1 METVTLST
9 KGQLVIPASVR
20 NVLHLKAGNRLSV
33 TVEGGNIVLKPEGMS
48 AWVPL
53 NPKGA
58 SLSAAELS
66 QPVDLS
72 DTAGG
77 FVR

>member
-20 NVLHLKAGNRLSV
+20 GALRLKAGKRLSV
-33 TVEGGNIVLKPEGMS
+33 SIENGNIVLKPEDAR

-58 SLSAAELS
+58 KLSAAELA
-66 QPVDLS
+66 QAVDLS
-72 DTAGG
+72 DEA
-77 FVR
+77 RRR

>member
-1 METVTLST
+1 METTTLST
-9 KGQLVIPASVR
+9 KGQLVIPARVR
-20 NVLHLKAGNRLSV
+20 DALHLESGHRFAV
-33 TVEGGNIVLKPEGMS
+33 TVEHGNIVLKPEVP
-48 AWVPL
+48 ALWTPL

-72 DTAGG
+72 DEAS
-77 FVR
+77 RR

>member
-20 NVLHLKAGNRLSV
+20 SALRLKAGNRLNVSIRDDS
-33 TVEGGNIVLKPEGMS
+33 IVLKPEAAP
-48 AWVPL
+48 AWKPL
-53 NPKGA
+53 NPAGVK
-58 SLSAAELS
+58 LSAAELS

-72 DTAGG
+72 RG
-77 FVR
+77 RR